1 MYPKEQL
8 QLATVLSQIDKQP
21 AQNTKVDFS
30 FNVRKHS
37 MKIDGPFYATMDTA
51 ATEAKRLAAIGYD
64 GVYSLEGS
72 WDPFLP
78 LVLASEHAP
87 ELDIATGIAV
97 AFPRNPSHIAY
108 QAWDLQKFSK
118 GKFSLGI
125 GSQIKAHIEK
135 RFGIEFD
142 PPATRMREYIQAVK
156 AFFNCWQNDERLN
169 FQGKYYRHTL
179 MTPMFNPGPNPYGP
193 PPIML
198 GALGPKMTEVAGEVA
213 DGLIVHPFNSM
224 AFIEDETLP
233 AVDRGLAKSAR
244 SRRDFILQVNAI
256 VITAETKEARKA
268 AEKSV
273 KDLLGF
279 YASTPAYKPP
289 MAAVGYGEL
298 QPELN
303 ALSKAGKWDE
313 MAACIDDDFVDAFAT
328 RGKPEEIAAKL
339 KEKYGAYTDRL
350 AIYAPYAAPD
360 AMWKTIIA
368 ELKTP

>member
-1 MYPKEQL
+1 
-8 QLATVLSQIDKQP
+8 
-21 AQNTKVDFS
+21 
-30 FNVRKHS
+30 
-37 MKIDGPFYATMDTA
+37 MKIDGPFYAAMDGA
-51 ATEAKRLAAIGYD
+51 AAEAKRLSAMGYD

-78 LVLASEHAP
+78 LAIASEHAP

-135 RFGIEFD
+135 RFGLEFN
-142 PPATRMREYIQAVK
+142 PPAARMREYILAVK
-156 AFFNCWQNDERLN
+156 AFFDCWQNGTRLD

-179 MTPMFNPGPNPYGP
+179 MTPMFNPGPNPFGV

-224 AFIEDETLP
+224 PFLEEQAMP
-233 AVDRGLAKSAR
+233 AVQRGLDKSGR
-244 SRRDFILQVNAI
+244 KREDFILQINAI
-256 VITAETKEARKA
+256 VITGESDAEYKA
-268 AEKSV
+268 AEESV
-273 KDLLGF
+273 KGLLGF
-279 YASTPAYKPP
+279 YASTPVYAPP
-289 MAAVGYGEL
+289 MTAVGLGDL
-298 QPELN
+298 QPTLN
-303 ALSKAGKWDE
+303 TLSKAGKWDE
-313 MAACIDDDFVDAFAT
+313 LGKYINEDFLDAFCT
-328 RGKPEEIAAKL
+328 RGKPDEIAGML
-339 KEKYGAYTDRL
+339 KAKYGKYADRL

-360 AMWKTIIA
+360 AMWKKIIA
-368 ELKTP
+368 ELKAD